1 MKLIGE
7 RRQTH
12 TRMEIRK
19 RQKCHCT
26 MVNMITK
33 DTRMVIYMESDTEFP
48 LQTPPPTHTNTT
60 FNIEMLKNKLLKNL
74 GEKMRIIL
82 LP

>member
-7 RRQTH
+7 PRQTH
-12 TRMEIRK
+12 THMEIHK

-33 DTRMVIYMESDTEFP
+33 DTRIVIYMESDTEFP
-48 LQTPPPTHTNTT
+48 LQTPPPTHTNTLQV
-60 FNIEMLKNKLLKNL
+60 NIEMLKNKFLKNL
-74 GEKMRIIL
+74 GEK
-82 LP
+82 